1 MPNYNKAILMGRLTR
16 DPDFR
21 IMPSG
26 HPRTVTAIAVNH
38 DWVDQQTRAKS
49 STVCF
54 IDIEASG
61 RNAEVLNQCYE
72 KGSPI
77 YVEGR
82 LRYWTWKNRNGDLR
96 SKHDLIVESLYD
108 A

>member
-1 MPNYNKAILMGRLTR
+1 MPNYYKAILMGRLTR

-38 DWVDQQTRAKS
+38 DWVDQQTRVKS
-49 STVCF
+49 GTVCF

-61 RNAEVLNQCYE
+61 QKRQGPQSML
-72 KGSPI
+72 
-77 YVEGR
+77 
-82 LRYWTWKNRNGDLR
+82 
-96 SKHDLIVESLYD
+96 
-108 A
+108 